1 MYEELI
7 RKERKRVDSF
17 TKEAVRETQRVLELS
32 IEELEEEVGLLKA
45 GTLNERFKRDYL
57 KALNEKL
64 TEIKEAYEDILT
76 EGVKK
81 GAAQG
86 TKLQEDFMKNV
97 FDRSFSSMFSRVQDN
112 VTKSIIDGELYKDKR
127 TLSDRVWN
135 LTEEIGR
142 DIQSVI
148 SKGLLLKK
156 SARELAIDLR
166 QFVKP
171 PDKQSV
177 YWREEQERRK
187 YVNYRAKR
195 LARTAI
201 NHAYQTAS
209 IQAARENPFCDEMK
223 WLSSRDHRVCP
234 LCQSREGKIF
244 KLDDIPLDHPN
255 GRCALVPVI
264 GDTKEIDERLKAWIR
279 GEEDEVLD
287 IWAKGLKEEDNEGYN
302 GDKIL
307 RDIQNIKVDKLKEY
321 KNVDSKLEGELQ
333 KRSDKAWENDLL
345 FSEQNALQEYSYTSF
360 GITNRYLR
368 NALYSDDDIVLNGTA
383 ERIKELDRLLSRNK
397 LGDDL
402 VLHRGVSYKEFEE
415 WKKSGIINTYKST
428 SIDPT
433 VTYTF
438 DSVYKIKINAPSE
451 TQGFYL
457 GKYSEIP
464 SEKEFLLHR
473 GQKYR
478 ILKIEDTVMEVEF
491 YA

>member
-64 TEIKEAYEDILT
+64 TEIKEAYENILT

-307 RDIQNIKVDKLKEY
+307 RDIQDKNWNEGFKERAIKTYQDFKSQGYTMDSHFIGRFLQRKESKGFPSISAEDVVQIIKGEPDYVDEKGYWVYLHSDLKVCIIQ
-321 KNVDSKLEGELQ
+321 NGENHEFVTFLRRGSVN
-333 KRSDKAWENDLL
+333 KRW
-345 FSEQNALQEYSYTSF
+345 
-360 GITNRYLR
+360 
-368 NALYSDDDIVLNGTA
+368 
-383 ERIKELDRLLSRNK
+383 
-397 LGDDL
+397 
-402 VLHRGVSYKEFEE
+402 
-415 WKKSGIINTYKST
+415 
-428 SIDPT
+428 
-433 VTYTF
+433 
-438 DSVYKIKINAPSE
+438 KIK
-451 TQGFYL
+451 L
-457 GKYSEIP
+457 
-464 SEKEFLLHR
+464 
-473 GQKYR
+473 
-478 ILKIEDTVMEVEF
+478 
-491 YA
+491 

>member
-264 GDTKEIDERLKAWIR
+264 GDTKEIDERLKAWIN
-279 GEEDEVLD
+279 GKDDEVLD

-302 GDKIL
+302 EGEKLALNRYISSDSYKINEKLRTGMPLDEEDTKFIENLDRALEKSPRYEGDLIRDLFFRYDEDKEDFISQHIVDDIRTYKEYISTTKASSYHDMPQVRIKIIKSSKG
-307 RDIQNIKVDKLKEY
+307 RDISGINQMEQEILYERGFRFKVVGISKENGIVY
-321 KNVDSKLEGELQ
+321 IQ
-333 KRSDKAWENDLL
+333 
-345 FSEQNALQEYSYTSF
+345 LQE
-360 GITNRYLR
+360 
-368 NALYSDDDIVLNGTA
+368 A
-383 ERIKELDRLLSRNK
+383 
-397 LGDDL
+397 
-402 VLHRGVSYKEFEE
+402 
-415 WKKSGIINTYKST
+415 
-428 SIDPT
+428 
-433 VTYTF
+433 
-438 DSVYKIKINAPSE
+438 
-451 TQGFYL
+451 
-457 GKYSEIP
+457 
-464 SEKEFLLHR
+464 
-473 GQKYR
+473 
-478 ILKIEDTVMEVEF
+478 
-491 YA
+491 

>member
-86 TKLQEDFMKNV
+86 TKLQEDFMKDV

-302 GDKIL
+302 EDEKLALNRYISSDSYKINEKLRTGMPLDEEDTKFIENLDRALEKSPRYEGDLIRDLFFRYDDDKEDFISQHIVDDFVKYKEYISTTKASSYHDMPQVRITIIKSSKG
-307 RDIQNIKVDKLKEY
+307 RDISGINQMEQEILYERGFRFKVVGISKENGIVYIQLKE
-321 KNVDSKLEGELQ
+321 
-333 KRSDKAWENDLL
+333 A
-345 FSEQNALQEYSYTSF
+345 
-360 GITNRYLR
+360 
-368 NALYSDDDIVLNGTA
+368 
-383 ERIKELDRLLSRNK
+383 
-397 LGDDL
+397 
-402 VLHRGVSYKEFEE
+402 
-415 WKKSGIINTYKST
+415 
-428 SIDPT
+428 
-433 VTYTF
+433 
-438 DSVYKIKINAPSE
+438 
-451 TQGFYL
+451 
-457 GKYSEIP
+457 
-464 SEKEFLLHR
+464 
-473 GQKYR
+473 
-478 ILKIEDTVMEVEF
+478 
-491 YA
+491 